1 MLNCFIRD
9 MEEKDLRIVDEIEKV
24 CFVAPWSKE
33 DILREINNNP
43 YATLLVAEL
52 DNQVVGFADFWVT
65 FDSATICQ
73 IAVLPKY
80 QRNHFGSALMEE
92 ILKECNAKKV
102 RHLTLEVR
110 KSNSTGI
117 SFYQKF
123 GFKTVLVKENYYSN
137 GEDALYMVKE
147 VNA

>member
-1 MLNCFIRD
+1 MTSFVIRD
-9 MEEKDLRIVDEIEKV
+9 MDENDLTAVDQIEQL
-24 CFVAPWSKE
+24 CFVAPWKKD
-33 DILREINNNP
+33 DILTEIKNNP
-43 YATLLVAEL
+43 YATLLVVEL
-52 DNQVVGFADFWVT
+52 NSQVVGFADFWVT

-73 IAVLPKY
+73 IAIHPSY
-80 QRNHFGSALMEE
+80 QRNHFGSALLEE

-110 KSNSTGI
+110 ESNEKGI
-117 SFYQKF
+117 SFYHKY

-137 GEDALYMVKE
+137 GENALYMVKE